1 MDINNN
7 SNNVIDI
14 ECECVICLEKV
25 DKNKNFKC
33 KTCNNIFH
41 TKCIYDLKEKK
52 CPLCRE
58 QIKIEYKS
66 NYNYIFNNMD
76 DNDIYDIDKYI
87 NKWGRKTCLE
97 TKHKFCLET
106 LGDWGINNNT
116 TDLKFKYTCM
126 HIQCVD
132 CNISTIMK

>member
-1 MDINNN
+1 MDTDN
-7 SNNVIDI
+7 SNINSDT
-14 ECECVICLEKV
+14 ECECVICLEPVNKI
-25 DKNKNFKC
+25 KNFKC
-33 KTCNNIFH
+33 KKCQNVFH

-58 QIKIEYKS
+58 KIVIVHKS
-66 NYNYIFNNMD
+66 KYNFIFNNMN
-76 DNDIYDIDKYI
+76 DNDVYDIDKYI

-97 TKHKFCLET
+97 NKHKFCLET
-106 LGDWGINNNT
+106 LGDWGIDYNT

-132 CNISTIMK
+132 CDISTIMK